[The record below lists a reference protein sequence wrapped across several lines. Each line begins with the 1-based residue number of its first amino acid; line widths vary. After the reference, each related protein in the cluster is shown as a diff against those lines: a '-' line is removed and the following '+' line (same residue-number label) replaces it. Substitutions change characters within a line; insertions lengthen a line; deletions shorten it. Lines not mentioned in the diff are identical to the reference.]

1 MEKVA
6 ANQGEFVNWPE
17 LWDPWSGANSTS
29 KKRDPCYMCHCPPSH
44 ISAATFA
51 QAQRLKFRPITL
63 SPSMFTVLNPPS
75 ASPCTSRQL
84 PRFFGAVSKTISIP
98 VPLTSACSMLLNVF
112 VRKMTVIGGRGKNID
127 MFIEVGARVLDAF
140 L

>member
-75 ASPCTSRQL
+75 ASPCTSRH
-84 PRFFGAVSKTISIP
+84 SH
-98 VPLTSACSMLLNVF
+98 
-112 VRKMTVIGGRGKNID
+112 
-127 MFIEVGARVLDAF
+127 AF
-140 L
+140 LAPFLRRSRYPYP